1 MTICKRD
8 IDQKVLKI
16 PKIPSLLKE
25 KISCLDQTFQLLWN
39 SPRWFSLVHK
49 TIQNL
54 IYGLFFLLSPEVRFP
69 SHSIILRH
77 ILSKFVHACPGTIF
91 CHRLALKIAQDFA
104 SVQKLELETLKSSLV
119 ILCVQML
126 MEAKPL
132 KWYLVAFLFKNRN
145 LYLLAHNQNFGAWNR
160 QLS

>member
-1 MTICKRD
+1 M
-8 IDQKVLKI
+8 
-16 PKIPSLLKE
+16 
-25 KISCLDQTFQLLWN
+25 
-39 SPRWFSLVHK
+39 
-49 TIQNL
+49 
-54 IYGLFFLLSPEVRFP
+54 
-69 SHSIILRH
+69 
-77 ILSKFVHACPGTIF
+77 HACPGTIF

-145 LYLLAHNQNFGAWNR
+145 LYLLAHNQNFGA
-160 QLS
+160 